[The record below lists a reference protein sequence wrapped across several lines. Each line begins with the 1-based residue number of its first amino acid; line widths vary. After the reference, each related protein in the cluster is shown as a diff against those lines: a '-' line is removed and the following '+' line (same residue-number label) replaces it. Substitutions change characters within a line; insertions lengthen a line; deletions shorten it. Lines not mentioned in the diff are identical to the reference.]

1 MVNLR
6 VPPLRE
12 RREDVPL
19 LARAFISRFNRELN
33 RDPPVAGL
41 SAEAESLLLAYAW
54 PGNVRELEN
63 AMERAV
69 LLADEPL
76 ILPANLPERLWAAS
90 PPGPTGAAAAEGQL
104 LQAGGDLSLKRAI
117 RELEESYIRA
127 ALRKTKETARGRRSY
142 WTSVT
147 GHSSTK
153 SRSTESIRT
162 QRRSGVESKTPSGN
176 WTHRRAFD
184 GTRLRPENR
193 ASATVLRG
201 PALLMV
207 WGSRPSGGQAGSR
220 HFLGGVDG
228 QCYAG
233 CLSTESRMAKGKLV
247 LGLDIGSTSI
257 KMILLK
263 EQRKRGEVIYALQS
277 FGMKPL
283 PPEAIVDG
291 ALMNSTAIVQAV
303 QDLMS
308 ELKVKGKDVAIG
320 VSGHSVIIK
329 KIQMPRMSQDELEES
344 IQWEAEQYIPF
355 DVKDVNI
362 DTQIL
367 DGGGNDATG
376 QMDVLLVAAKKD
388 MINDYTTV
396 VSEAGL
402 APVVVDV
409 DAFAVQNMFSV
420 NYDVPDRE
428 TVVLINAGASVVN
441 INIISNGAT
450 VFTRDVT
457 IGGNQFTE
465 EIQKQ
470 LNVSYEEAEA
480 LKIGGNGADADAVVP
495 QDVERVLSSVA
506 EQVAGEIQRSLDFYA
521 GTAADSNFSKVYLSG
536 GTAKIPALFK
546 TIEARTGVPVEIL
559 NPFRKI
565 EVDNRKFDPAFI
577 MDVAPMAAVAVGLAL
592 RRPGDKLA

>member
-1 MVNLR
+1 
-6 VPPLRE
+6 
-12 RREDVPL
+12 
-19 LARAFISRFNRELN
+19 
-33 RDPPVAGL
+33 
-41 SAEAESLLLAYAW
+41 
-54 PGNVRELEN
+54 
-63 AMERAV
+63 
-69 LLADEPL
+69 
-76 ILPANLPERLWAAS
+76 
-90 PPGPTGAAAAEGQL
+90 
-104 LQAGGDLSLKRAI
+104 
-117 RELEESYIRA
+117 
-127 ALRKTKETARGRRSY
+127 
-142 WTSVT
+142 
-147 GHSSTK
+147 
-153 SRSTESIRT
+153 
-162 QRRSGVESKTPSGN
+162 
-176 WTHRRAFD
+176 
-184 GTRLRPENR
+184 
-193 ASATVLRG
+193 
-201 PALLMV
+201 
-207 WGSRPSGGQAGSR
+207 
-220 HFLGGVDG
+220 
-228 QCYAG
+228 
-233 CLSTESRMAKGKLV
+233 MAKGKLA

-263 EQRKRGEVIYALQS
+263 EQRKRGEVGFALQS

-303 QDLMS
+303 QELMS
-308 ELKVKGKDVAIG
+308 ELKVRGKDVAIG

-420 NYDVPDRE
+420 NYDLPERE

-441 INIISNGAT
+441 INIIANGVT

-480 LKIGGNGADADAVVP
+480 LKIGGNRADADAVVP
-495 QDVERVLSSVA
+495 QEVERVLSSVA

>member
-1 MVNLR
+1 
-6 VPPLRE
+6 
-12 RREDVPL
+12 
-19 LARAFISRFNRELN
+19 
-33 RDPPVAGL
+33 
-41 SAEAESLLLAYAW
+41 
-54 PGNVRELEN
+54 
-63 AMERAV
+63 
-69 LLADEPL
+69 
-76 ILPANLPERLWAAS
+76 
-90 PPGPTGAAAAEGQL
+90 
-104 LQAGGDLSLKRAI
+104 
-117 RELEESYIRA
+117 
-127 ALRKTKETARGRRSY
+127 
-142 WTSVT
+142 
-147 GHSSTK
+147 
-153 SRSTESIRT
+153 
-162 QRRSGVESKTPSGN
+162 
-176 WTHRRAFD
+176 
-184 GTRLRPENR
+184 
-193 ASATVLRG
+193 
-201 PALLMV
+201 
-207 WGSRPSGGQAGSR
+207 
-220 HFLGGVDG
+220 
-228 QCYAG
+228 
-233 CLSTESRMAKGKLV
+233 MAKGKLV
-247 LGLDIGSTSI
+247 LGLDIGSTSV

-263 EQRKRGEVIYALQS
+263 EQRKRGEVGYALQN

-303 QDLMS
+303 QELMN
-308 ELKVKGKDVAIG
+308 ELKVKGKSDVAIG

-329 KIQMPRMSQDELEES
+329 KIQMPRMSQEELEES

-367 DGGGNDATG
+367 DSGANDATG

-402 APVVVDV
+402 QPVVVDV

-420 NYDVPDRE
+420 NYDLPDRE

-441 INIISNGAT
+441 INIISNGIT

-480 LKIGGNGADADAVVP
+480 LKLGGNGAEADAVVP
-495 QDVERVLSSVA
+495 QEVERVLGSVA

-521 GTAADSNFSKVYLSG
+521 GTAADANFSKVYLSG

-546 TIEARTGVPVEIL
+546 TIENRVGVPVEIL
-559 NPFRKI
+559 NPFKKI
-565 EVDNRKFDPAFI
+565 EVDNRKFDPNFI

-592 RRPGDKLA
+592 RRPGDKLN

>member
-1 MVNLR
+1 
-6 VPPLRE
+6 
-12 RREDVPL
+12 
-19 LARAFISRFNRELN
+19 
-33 RDPPVAGL
+33 
-41 SAEAESLLLAYAW
+41 
-54 PGNVRELEN
+54 
-63 AMERAV
+63 
-69 LLADEPL
+69 
-76 ILPANLPERLWAAS
+76 
-90 PPGPTGAAAAEGQL
+90 
-104 LQAGGDLSLKRAI
+104 
-117 RELEESYIRA
+117 
-127 ALRKTKETARGRRSY
+127 
-142 WTSVT
+142 
-147 GHSSTK
+147 
-153 SRSTESIRT
+153 
-162 QRRSGVESKTPSGN
+162 
-176 WTHRRAFD
+176 
-184 GTRLRPENR
+184 
-193 ASATVLRG
+193 
-201 PALLMV
+201 
-207 WGSRPSGGQAGSR
+207 
-220 HFLGGVDG
+220 
-228 QCYAG
+228 
-233 CLSTESRMAKGKLV
+233 MAKGKLA
-247 LGLDIGSTSI
+247 LGLDIGSTSV

-263 EQRKRGEVIYALQS
+263 EQRKRGEVGYALQS

-291 ALMNSTAIVQAV
+291 ALMNSTAIVQAL
-303 QDLMS
+303 QELMA
-308 ELKVKGKDVAIG
+308 ELKVKGKEVAIG

-329 KIQMPRMSQDELEES
+329 KIQMPRMTQEELEES

-367 DGGGNDATG
+367 DGDGDDATG

-396 VSEAGL
+396 VAEAGL

-420 NYDVPDRE
+420 NYELPEQE

-441 INIISNGAT
+441 INIIANGVT

-480 LKIGGNGADADAVVP
+480 LKIGGNRADADAVVP
-495 QDVERVLSSVA
+495 QEVERVLSNVA

-521 GTAADSNFSKVYLSG
+521 GTAADANFSKVFLSG

-546 TIEARTGVPVEIL
+546 TIEARVGVPVEIL

-565 EVDNRKFDPAFI
+565 DVDNRKFDPAFI

-592 RRPGDKLA
+592 RKPGDKLG